1 MIVYSVR
8 KNESNE
14 IPRVFLE
21 YKASL
26 RSMHSRIFIE
36 VLMRLAL
43 KSKERMPRNGWRVKN
58 DRLLCYGR
66 SL

>member
-21 YKASL
+21 YKERWS
-26 RSMHSRIFIE
+26 
-36 VLMRLAL
+36 AL
-43 KSKERMPRNGWRVKN
+43 DAFSHFH
-58 DRLLCYGR
+58 R
-66 SL
+66 SLDEACLEVEGEDAEKWMASEE